1 MILCF
6 ISFVWN
12 KWSVLHY
19 KNTIKEKYRSINR
32 SRVLE
37 FEVRVLYIIKQIR
50 EMNLN
55 SQLTFFFFFFKV
67 CFPYDGLRLHFFF
80 FARRE
85 KRTREST
92 RTVGRSNLHDTEF
105 SFIAINMNEH
115 RSPLKES
122 STFFSVS
129 HVTLPL
135 YMYIDILGFLQLV
148 NVAKKNRKKKKHV
161 FSIWIDR
168 FANIVTF

>member
-55 SQLTFFFFFFKV
+55 SQLTFFFFFKV

-80 FARRE
+80 FFCTPRETNARVDEDRGSIELTRHGVFIHRYKYEWTPVAVKRVVDLFFGFPCDVTAIYVYRYPRLSAVGERGE
-85 KRTREST
+85 K
-92 RTVGRSNLHDTEF
+92 
-105 SFIAINMNEH
+105 
-115 RSPLKES
+115 K
-122 STFFSVS
+122 
-129 HVTLPL
+129 
-135 YMYIDILGFLQLV
+135 
-148 NVAKKNRKKKKHV
+148 
-161 FSIWIDR
+161 
-168 FANIVTF
+168 